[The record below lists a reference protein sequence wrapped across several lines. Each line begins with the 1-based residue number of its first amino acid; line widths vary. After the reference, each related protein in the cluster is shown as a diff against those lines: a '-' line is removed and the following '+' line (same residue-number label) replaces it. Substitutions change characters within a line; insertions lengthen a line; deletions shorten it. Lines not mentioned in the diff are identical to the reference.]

1 MNLKINTLFKNL
13 QLKSLFKKS
22 SFTAILLGLVI
33 CLLLV
38 FLMDKYMAPSF
49 VPYIENNENMNGEGN
64 GDESGSKSLIFF
76 HMNGCGHCDKF
87 MPTWEEVK
95 SEYSGAITLTEKES
109 ASATSDIEKFKIKGF
124 PTILLVD
131 SNNNKIKEYNGDRSK
146 SDVMKFLKDNA

>member
-22 SFTAILLGLVI
+22 SFTTILLGLVI

-49 VPYIENNENMNGEGN
+49 VPYIENNENMNDN
-64 GDESGSKSLIFF
+64 ESGSKSLVFF

-95 SEYSGAITLTEKES
+95 SEYSGAITLTDKES

-124 PTILLVD
+124 PSILLVD

>member
-22 SFTAILLGLVI
+22 SFTTILLGLVI

-49 VPYIENNENMNGEGN
+49 VPYIENNENMNDN
-64 GDESGSKSLIFF
+64 ESGSKSLVFF
-76 HMNGCGHCDKF
+76 YMNGCGHCDKF

-95 SEYSGAITLTEKES
+95 SEYSGAITLTDKES

-124 PTILLVD
+124 PAILLVD

>member
-22 SFTAILLGLVI
+22 SFTTILLGLVI

-49 VPYIENNENMNGEGN
+49 VPYIENNENMNDN
-64 GDESGSKSLIFF
+64 ESGSKSLVFF

-95 SEYSGAITLTEKES
+95 SEYSGAITLTDKES

>member
-49 VPYIENNENMNGEGN
+49 VPYIENNENMNDN
-64 GDESGSKSLIFF
+64 ESGSKSLVFF
-76 HMNGCGHCDKF
+76 YMNGCGHCDKF

-124 PTILLVD
+124 PAILLVD

-146 SDVMKFLKDNA
+146 PDVMKFLKDNA

>member
-1 MNLKINTLFKNL
+1 
-13 QLKSLFKKS
+13 
-22 SFTAILLGLVI
+22 
-33 CLLLV
+33 
-38 FLMDKYMAPSF
+38 MAPSF
-49 VPYIENNENMNGEGN
+49 VPYIENNENMNDN
-64 GDESGSKSLIFF
+64 ESGSKSLVFF

-95 SEYSGAITLTEKES
+95 SEYSGAITLTDKES

>member
-22 SFTAILLGLVI
+22 SFTTILLGLVI

-49 VPYIENNENMNGEGN
+49 VPYIENNENMNDN
-64 GDESGSKSLIFF
+64 ESGSKSLIFF

-124 PTILLVD
+124 PSILLVD

>member
-22 SFTAILLGLVI
+22 SFTTILLGLVI

-49 VPYIENNENMNGEGN
+49 VPYIENNENMNDN
-64 GDESGSKSLIFF
+64 ESGSKSLVFF
-76 HMNGCGHCDKF
+76 YMNGCGHCDKF